1 MNSLKEAIKKVI
13 DRVLL
18 EEEEILVQPIDHSKA
33 VGSDPVTDEQE
44 VIDHATGKVV
54 KISDRTTTVSLSE
67 RRLRKIVSDILKQ
80 SQIEV

>member
-80 SQIEV
+80 SQIEA